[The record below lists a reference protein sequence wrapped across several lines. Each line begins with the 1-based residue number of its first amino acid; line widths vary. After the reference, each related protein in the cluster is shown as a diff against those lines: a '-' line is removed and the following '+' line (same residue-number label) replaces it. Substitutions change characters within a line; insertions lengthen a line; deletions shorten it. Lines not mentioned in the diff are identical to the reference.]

1 MKVFVSKPTKE
12 SRCVKQA
19 NVL

>member
-1 MKVFVSKPTKE
+1 MEVVVSKPTKE

-19 NVL
+19 NNH